1 MIVPSMYDLPKV
13 MAESS
18 YTEEQVFDLGIE
30 GEILFLVVVPL
41 IGACRVPEDAL
52 SHFMAG
58 ADDYTAD
65 GMPEHYT
72 GALSGPWKIKRD
84 RLRILP
90 ESWEQY
96 SDKAFEMVDLQERA
110 DHSTQPPPI
119 GSYRLRDAADEIA
132 KQFGWPDDAT
142 DTLISQ
148 WVNDA
153 HDGSLTVRHPNTCL
167 PCLPYTSGVYGEFLT
182 AADVNA
188 WAEKNGVL
196 WRWSIEP
203 VPAQNTATPAP
214 VGAVSA
220 SGGDEPWK
228 EQARARA
235 YEIIKRDKEKD
246 LYPSQVNIADEIAKQ
261 FRKDGLKGADGKPL
275 TGAYI
280 KRWALTGISSA
291 QSKLLSTVTH
301 RGK

>member
-41 IGACRVPEDAL
+41 IGACRVPVDAL

-84 RLRILP
+84 MLRILP

-96 SDKAFEMVDLQERA
+96 SDKAFELVDVQERA
-110 DHSTQPPPI
+110 DHSTEPLPI
-119 GSYRLRDAADEIA
+119 GFYRLRDAAEKIA
-132 KQFGWPDDAT
+132 KQLGWPDDAT

-153 HDGSLTVRHPNTCL
+153 HDGSLTVRHPKTCI
-167 PCLPYTSGVYGEFLT
+167 PCLPHTSGVYGEFLT

-188 WAEKNGVL
+188 WAEKRGVL
-196 WRWSIEP
+196 WRWSVEFAP
-203 VPAQNTATPAP
+203 EQEAVTPAP
-214 VGAVSA
+214 VVTASA
-220 SGGDEPWK
+220 SAGVKPATPNWKMQIQTEATAHCLRLRKSGASPTKNSILDSMATWCRDNNVKTDSKIFPSANYLRTHVLGGNHWELP
-228 EQARARA
+228 
-235 YEIIKRDKEKD
+235 
-246 LYPSQVNIADEIAKQ
+246 N
-261 FRKDGLKGADGKPL
+261 
-275 TGAYI
+275 
-280 KRWALTGISSA
+280 
-291 QSKLLSTVTH
+291 
-301 RGK
+301 